1 MVISETLKKL
11 SRAHGLSGREM
22 CAAEAARELLLPY
35 MDSVTIDPFYNVVG
49 IKRCGKE
56 NAPVLMFDAH
66 IDQVGFYV
74 QGYAGEGM
82 WYIGETGMDMRLAP
96 SLPVRVLTRSGEE
109 VLGILTAGAG
119 EAGDKPVAAEKL
131 YLDVGLDEAASK
143 ALIHPGDP
151 IVCDS
156 APYELPGGLIYAQAV
171 DDRGCFVAL
180 ARMAELLQGK
190 ELDADIIIQGATR
203 EEVGGPSACVSA
215 TGLAPDLFFAV
226 DVCHAKT
233 ADNPKGEEFR
243 KGPAIARQGTCDPWA
258 EKMLFALAEEHGIAH
273 QEYLISYISGT
284 NAGEVRPAGTGIP
297 CAVVSLPIRYM
308 HAPYEVVCE
317 EDIESLAQLCCS
329 FACEFKGYGKE
340 RGA

>member
-1 MVISETLKKL
+1 MVITESLKKL
-11 SRAHGLSGREM
+11 SRAHGLSGREQ
-22 CAAEAARELLLPY
+22 CAAEAAREMLLPY

-74 QGYAGEGM
+74 QGYAGNGM

-96 SLPVRVLTRSGEE
+96 SLPVRVLTREGTEIPG
-109 VLGILTAGAG
+109 VLTAGDG
-119 EAGDKPVAAEKL
+119 EASDKVVAGDKL

-143 ALIHPGDP
+143 ERIHPGDP
-151 IVCDS
+151 IVYDS
-156 APYELPGGLIYAQAV
+156 APYELPGGLIYAQAI
-171 DDRGCFVAL
+171 DDRGCFTAL
-180 ARMAELLQGK
+180 LRMAELLQGK
-190 ELDADIIIQGATR
+190 ELDADIVIQGATR
-203 EEVGGPSACVSA
+203 EEVGGPSARVSA
-215 TGLAPDLFFAV
+215 TRLAPDLFFAV

-233 ADNPKGEEFR
+233 AYNPNDEELG
-243 KGPAIARQGTCDPWA
+243 KGPSISRQGTCDPWA
-258 EKMLFALAEEHGIAH
+258 EKTLFALAEERGIAH

-284 NAGEVRPAGTGIP
+284 NAGEVRPAGRGIP

-308 HAPYEVVCE
+308 HAPYEVVCA
-317 EDIESLAQLCCS
+317 EDIESLAQLCYS